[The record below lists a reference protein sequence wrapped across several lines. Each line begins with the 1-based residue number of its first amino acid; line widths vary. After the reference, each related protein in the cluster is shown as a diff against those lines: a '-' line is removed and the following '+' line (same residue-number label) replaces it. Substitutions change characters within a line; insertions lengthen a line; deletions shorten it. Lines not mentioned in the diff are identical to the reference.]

1 MIRGAP
7 RRRCTHAFE
16 GDVEPARRSSRDP
29 HPVSRSPPL
38 SVVLTDPSRGVTDD
52 ALCLSEDERNVIQQA
67 LSQTPHPLAGFANQL
82 VDQWDDAAADDRV
95 AGLLLFSEIASGPKH
110 RQSLGR
116 SRAPGLGR

>member
-1 MIRGAP
+1 MPTFQPEPCDINEILTSRRIGAYG
-7 RRRCTHAFE
+7 A
-16 GDVEPARRSSRDP
+16 
-29 HPVSRSPPL
+29 
-38 SVVLTDPSRGVTDD
+38 LTDPIRGGSDD